1 MLFRGNGFSRVI
13 AVSVAMWKYINFTT
27 LGGNIKYHI
36 KMPSVTTGAD
46 PMDLEGQLYKLL
58 LY

>member
-1 MLFRGNGFSRVI
+1 
-13 AVSVAMWKYINFTT
+13 MWKYINFTT

-36 KMPSVTTGAD
+36 KMPSVTTDAE